1 MDRSI
6 RLKRVT
12 FSIEIN
18 TVFPH
23 IKFKIEEKII
33 SESKGYKILSHI
45 ERGLFKTGTP

>member
-6 RLKRVT
+6 RLRRVT

-23 IKFKIEEKII
+23 IKCKIEEDII
-33 SESKGYKILSHI
+33 LKSKGHKILSHI
-45 ERGLFKTGTP
+45 ERGLCETGTP

>member
-6 RLKRVT
+6 RLRKVT

-23 IKFKIEEKII
+23 IKCKIEEDIVSK
-33 SESKGYKILSHI
+33 SKGYKILSHI
-45 ERGLFKTGTP
+45 ERRLFGTGTP